1 MKILLVKFRNI
12 GDVLLTTPLI
22 ANLKNNFPDAQIDFS
37 VNKGTESMLT
47 LNPNLNDIFVYDRQI
62 IKSYPLL
69 KRLWREVQFIK
80 SFKKKDYNIVINLT
94 DGDRGNLIAWF
105 SNAPLRIGYKNN
117 NLFFKKSITHEL
129 PEQKLRHTVEQS
141 LDPLKALNLSIS
153 NRSVEIY
160 WSKEDE
166 KLIDQKLVNVDN
178 FIHIHP
184 VSRWLFKC
192 ISDSTMSKIIDYCE
206 LELGLKVVLTASKD
220 KFEINKINNILSHTK
235 SNPINFAGKFSLK
248 QTATLNKKA
257 KIFIGVDTSIMH
269 VSAANNT
276 PVLAFFGPSGACHW
290 GPWDNTKTES
300 GYTEINGHQVM
311 GMHRVFSESRAC
323 QPCGKD
329 GCSGSKVSDCLMSL
343 DFEKIK
349 SNIKDMLNEQDN

>member
-22 ANLKNNFPDAQIDFS
+22 SNLRNVYPEAQIDYT
-37 VNKGTESMLT
+37 VNKETESMLL
-47 LNPNLNDIFVYDRQI
+47 LNPNLNQIIPYDRES
-62 IKSYPLL
+62 IKSLPLI
-69 KRLWREVQFIK
+69 KRIWKEIEFIR
-80 SFKKKDYNIVINLT
+80 SFKKSSYDIVINLT

-105 SNAPLRIGYKNN
+105 SNAPLRLGYKNK
-117 NLFFKKSITHEL
+117 NLFFKKSITHEM
-129 PEQKLRHTVEQS
+129 PEQKLRHTVEQT
-141 LDPLKALNLSIS
+141 LDPLRALNLSIT
-153 NRSVEIY
+153 NRSVEIF
-160 WSKEDE
+160 WSEEDE
-166 KLIDQKLVNVDN
+166 KLIDKNLVDVDN

-206 LELGLKVVLTASKD
+206 LELGVKVVLTASKN

-235 SNPINFAGKFSLK
+235 SSPINFAGKFSLK
-248 QTATLNKKA
+248 QTAALNKKA
-257 KIFIGVDTSIMH
+257 NIFIGVDTSIMH

-276 PVLAFFGPSGACHW
+276 PVLAFFGPSGACNW

-311 GMHRVFSESRAC
+311 GIHRVFSESRVC

-343 DFEKIK
+343 DFEKIRN
-349 SNIKDMLNEQDN
+349 NIKDMLDEQVN